1 MAPFSTK
8 DVRYFFTSKEKIT
21 EKLHYYARRGLTDK
35 LRKLIKHA
43 KPDLNVLDEGRN
55 PCLYHAI
62 VNGQADMV
70 KLLIESGA
78 DVNIPAA
85 DGSPC
90 ICYAVASGK
99 LDIVELLAGSGAD
112 VNIPAADGVSALHHA
127 VINGHSDIV
136 KLMLDSGANVNV
148 ADPDDNS
155 PLHYACIVQ
164 NINLEIIKT
173 LLDYGVNINAANN
186 HGTTPL
192 HIVAEHTGP
201 DILKLFVNRGAN
213 VNVQNQDGNTALHLA
228 SRNREVSDSERSKV
242 IKFLIDSEADV
253 NVPNQDGNTP
263 LHCYSTNHPIAV
275 MLLSAGANVNA
286 VNNSGKTPL
295 NLISHPVHDS
305 IVARMPNSLTNAQR
319 ALVSHVAMMEY
330 CNKDTSS
337 SGFQQNKKNIISN
350 PHAAQHKQECQ
361 KELNELSKIKVNGK
375 GILNVLID
383 NDSTRFANHP
393 TVASIF
399 ESCEKDFPIYYPFIK
414 SSIEVGINR
423 RKMLQGA
430 LKSID
435 DACENKDGTSTKNYW
450 NTIPE
455 ELKTNILKY
464 LNTTDLSNIQQDSKK
479 KDVNKNK
486 SSSLGI

>member
-1 MAPFSTK
+1 
-8 DVRYFFTSKEKIT
+8 
-21 EKLHYYARRGLTDK
+21 
-35 LRKLIKHA
+35 
-43 KPDLNVLDEGRN
+43 
-55 PCLYHAI
+55 
-62 VNGQADMV
+62 MV

-99 LDIVELLAGSGAD
+99 SDIVELLAGSGAD
-112 VNIPAADGVSALHHA
+112 VNALGADGVSALHHA

-136 KLMLDSGANVNV
+136 KLMLDSGANVN
-148 ADPDDNS
+148 APDPDDNS
-155 PLHYACIVQ
+155 TLHYACIVQ

-201 DILKLFVNRGAN
+201 NILKLFVNRGAN
-213 VNVQNQDGNTALHLA
+213 VNVQNRDGNTALHLA
-228 SRNREVSDSERSKV
+228 SRNRGVSDSDRAKV
-242 IKFLIDSEADV
+242 IKFLIDSGADV

-263 LHCYSTNHPIAV
+263 LHFYSTTHPIVV

-295 NLISHPVHDS
+295 NLISHPTQDS
-305 IVARMPNSLTNAQR
+305 IADHMLNSLTNAQR
-319 ALVSHVAMMEY
+319 ALVSYVTMTEH
-330 CNKDTSS
+330 CNKDTNSQ
-337 SGFQQNKKNIISN
+337 GFQQNKKSIISN
-350 PHAAQHKQECQ
+350 PRAAQHKQECQ
-361 KELNELSKIKVNGK
+361 KELEKLSEIKVNGK
-375 GILNVLID
+375 GIMDVLFD
-383 NDSTRFANHP
+383 NNTTRFANHT
-393 TVASIF
+393 TVRSIF
-399 ESCEKDFPIYYPFIK
+399 ESCEKDFPIYGPFIK
-414 SSIEVGINR
+414 SSIEAGINR
-423 RKMLQGA
+423 RQLLQSA

-435 DACENKDGTSTKNYW
+435 DACENKDGTPTKNYW
-450 NTIPE
+450 NAIPE